1 MPRTLHYSQRD
12 AYVRGLDDILARPPL
27 SLEQVRVR
35 VRVRV
40 RIRVRIRVRVRVRVT
55 ILLSASAPR
64 LAPGDER

>member
-12 AYVRGLDDILARPPL
+12 AYVRGLDGILARPPL

-40 RIRVRIRVRVRVRVT
+40 RAT
-55 ILLSASAPR
+55 LTLTLTLP
-64 LAPGDER
+64 LALTWA